1 MIKRARISLEI
12 ASIAAIFGFT
22 GIIDAWAVYAQAAFY
37 GLVVFAFLSLLF
49 GLFEE
54 DGEPGFSIPRPD
66 GVSTP
71 PQSPASLSNARTS
84 R

>member
-22 GIIDAWAVYAQAAFY
+22 GIIETAAVYAQAAFY
-37 GLVVFAFLSLLF
+37 ILVVFAFLSLLF

-54 DGEPGFSIPRPD
+54 EGEPGFSIPRSN
-66 GVSTP
+66 GVSSP
-71 PQSPASLSNARTS
+71 PQSPGSLSNVRAS

>member
-1 MIKRARISLEI
+1 MEI

-22 GIIDAWAVYAQAAFY
+22 GIIEGPAVYAQAAFY
-37 GLVVFAFLSLLF
+37 ILVVFAFLSLLF

-54 DGEPGFSIPRPD
+54 EGEPGFSIPRSN
-66 GVSTP
+66 GVSSSP
-71 PQSPASLSNARTS
+71 ESPARLSNVQAS